1 MDDSS
6 RNDIRRL
13 LKSFGILAD
22 EYLIAHLAANPHV
35 QSLRLRISVEDLTDY
50 GDAPP
55 HSPLAIDI
63 VGDVRR

>member
-22 EYLIAHLAANPHV
+22 EKLIAHLAANPHV
-35 QSLRLRISVEDLTDY
+35 QSLRLRITVEDLTAY

-55 HSPLAIDI
+55 QTPLAIDI